1 MALYQLTADPGTVI
15 RTADDARVPTDG
27 TSADSKAYLD
37 WLAAPNTPDP
47 ADPPPVVFAAADHLE
62 RSVRTTNN
70 TPTELLR
77 ATLPT
82 RSGYAVTIEVIGVNA
97 GSGHTRRVLAAV
109 TIGRWD
115 GAAVQGTGSP
125 SLLAN
130 HPVGASPPAAPA
142 ASVSGDDYVIT
153 VTGANGQTVDWFCF
167 AEVRRFKPVA
177 GF

>member
-1 MALYQLTADPGTVI
+1 VATYKLTADPGTVI

-27 TSADSKAYLD
+27 TSADSRLYLD

-47 ADPPPVVFAAADHLE
+47 ADPPPVVFAMVDQIE
-62 RSVRTTNN
+62 RSVRTTTN

-82 RSGYAVTIEVIGVNA
+82 RSGYAVVIEVIGVNA
-97 GSGHTRRVLAAV
+97 GSGHTRRVRAAV

-115 GAAVQGTGSP
+115 GNAIQGTGSP
-125 SLLAN
+125 TLLAN

-142 ASVSGDDYVIT
+142 ASVSGADYIIT
-153 VTGANGQTVDWFCF
+153 VTGANGQAIDWFLF
-167 AEVRRFKPVA
+167 AEVRRFKPG

>member
-1 MALYQLTADPGTVI
+1 VATYKLTADPGTVI

-27 TSADSKAYLD
+27 TSADSRLYLD

-47 ADPPPVVFAAADHLE
+47 ADPPPVVFAASEQLT
-62 RSVRTTNN
+62 RSARTTDN

-82 RSGYAVTIEVIGVNA
+82 RSGYAIMIEVIGVNA
-97 GSGHTRRVLAAV
+97 GTGHTRRVLAAV
-109 TIGRWD
+109 TVGRWD

-125 SLLAN
+125 ALLAN
-130 HPVGASPPAAPA
+130 HPMGASPPAAPT
-142 ASVSGDDYVIT
+142 ASVSGTDYVIT
-153 VTGANGQTVDWFCF
+153 VTGANGQTIDWTLF
-167 AEVRRFKPVA
+167 AEVRRFRPG